1 MIALALTILLS
12 TDTIA
17 TSSHT
22 IDEVVVVS
30 AAGEGRKRSAKGQ
43 VASIDEHLAELSH
56 VNLVRRGSYAWEPV
70 VNNMQTERVSTT
82 IDGMKIFY
90 ACTDKMDPVTSYVES
105 SNLQSILLN
114 SGLNGNPQS
123 TGNIGGSLDLKLKKV
138 GFSPL
143 PTSPKGEESH
153 PVGSSPLGGIR
164 GGLSSGYETNGHL
177 QVYGADASFSTQ
189 RFYTNGGVF
198 YRHADNYKEGGGR
211 RVEFSQF
218 RKVNVFA
225 NAGVRLSPLPTSPK
239 REESFTSPSL
249 PTSPKGEESHSVGS
263 SPLGGIRGGLDILEG
278 TFIFDRATDV
288 GYPALNMDVAK
299 AEAFITSLAYKHQW
313 LGGFLNSWET
323 KAYYNHITHVM
334 DDTKRPDVEIHMD
347 MPGKSWT
354 SGLYSLLS
362 ASNERHDVQA
372 NYDLYYNRLFAD
384 MTMYP
389 GGAAPMYMVTWPDV
403 GTLNTGLALT
413 DLMSLTN
420 RQSLKVSAKLAWQ
433 TQRLNNEE
441 GYHALEVFFPGMKQ
455 SYHQLTGR
463 VALNYQ
469 LSDLNSQFNFGVGW
483 GSRAPTVTEAYG
495 YYLNNTFDQYDYIGN
510 PRLKNES
517 AIELNGAYKL
527 SIPHSQISIGLDANA
542 FFFNNYIIGQ
552 FENRLSPMTVDA
564 EGVKVYGNL
573 DHATIVNTSFTAE
586 WKPLHWLAWNTRLSY
601 AIGRDDKGDPLP
613 LISPFA
619 YTSNFTFVYKR
630 LQGKVELRG
639 NGKQVN
645 YGKKY
650 GETVTPA
657 WVIGNISGEY
667 TLSIHKYALTLR
679 VGVENIADKRYTT
692 YSDWCDIPQKG
703 RNLYTNLSV
712 QL

>member
-1 MIALALTILLS
+1 MIALALSILLS
-12 TDTIA
+12 TDTLA

-30 AAGEGRKRSAKGQ
+30 AAGEGRKRSVKGK

-70 VNNMQTERVSTT
+70 VNNMATERVSTT

-123 TGNIGGSLDLKLKKV
+123 TGNIGGSLDLKLRKA
-138 GFSPL
+138 GFNNSQ
-143 PTSPKGEESH
+143 
-153 PVGSSPLGGIR
+153 
-164 GGLSSGYETNGHL
+164 LSTVNYQLNADAGYETNGHL
-177 QVYGADASFSTQ
+177 QVYGVDVAVSTQ
-189 RFYTNGGVF
+189 RFYTNGGF
-198 YRHADNYKEGGGR
+198 FFRHADNYKEGGGH
-211 RVEFSQF
+211 VVQFSQF
-218 RKVNVFA
+218 QKVNAFA
-225 NAGVRLSPLPTSPK
+225 NAGVKLAERD
-239 REESFTSPSL
+239 
-249 PTSPKGEESHSVGS
+249 V
-263 SPLGGIRGGLDILEG
+263 LEG

-299 AEAFITSLAYKHQW
+299 AEAFITSLAYRHLW
-313 LGGFLNSWET
+313 NEGVLNSWET

-362 ASNERHDVQA
+362 ASGGRHDVQA

-403 GTLNTGLALT
+403 GTLNTGLALS
-413 DLMSLTN
+413 DLVSLTDN
-420 RQSLKVSAKLAWQ
+420 QSLKVSTKLAWQ

-441 GYHALEVFFPGMKQ
+441 GYQALSVFFPGMKQ
-455 SYHQLTGR
+455 SYQQLTGR
-463 VALNYQ
+463 IASSYHLSTLHSQ
-469 LSDLNSQFNFGVGW
+469 LSIGLGW

-517 AIELNGAYKL
+517 AIELNASAKL
-527 SIPHSQISIGLDANA
+527 STLNSQLSTSVDANA
-542 FFFNNYIIGQ
+542 FFFSNYIIGQ

-573 DHATIVNTSFTAE
+573 DHATIVNTSFTAD
-586 WKPLHWLAWNTRLSY
+586 WKPFPWLTWNTRLGY
-601 AIGRDDKGDPLP
+601 AIGRDDEGDPLP
-613 LISPFA
+613 LISPFS
-619 YTSNFTFVYKR
+619 YTSSLTFVHKR
-630 LQGKVELRG
+630 FQAKAELRG
-639 NGKQVN
+639 NSRQVN
-645 YGKKY
+645 CGKKY
-650 GETVTPA
+650 GETATPA
-657 WVIGNISGEY
+657 WVIGNISGQY
-667 TLSIHKYALTLR
+667 TLYIQEHALTFR
-679 VGVENIADKRYTT
+679 AGIENLTDKRYTT
-692 YSDWCDIPQKG
+692 YADWCDIPQKG
-703 RNLYTNLSV
+703 RNFYVNLSIT
-712 QL
+712 L

>member
-1 MIALALTILLS
+1 MIILALSILLS
-12 TDTIA
+12 TDTLA

-30 AAGEGRKRSAKGQ
+30 MAGEGRKRSAKGQ
-43 VASIDEHLAELSH
+43 VASIDEHLAELNH

-70 VNNMQTERVSTT
+70 VNNMATERVSTT

-123 TGNIGGSLDLKLKKV
+123 TGNIGGSLDLKLRRI
-138 GFSPL
+138 GFNQ
-143 PTSPKGEESH
+143 PTRWAN
-153 PVGSSPLGGIR
+153 VDV
-164 GGLSSGYETNGHL
+164 GYETNGHL
-177 QVYGADASFSTQ
+177 QVYGADVAVSSQ
-189 RFYTNGGVF
+189 RFYTNGGF
-198 YRHADNYKEGGGR
+198 FFRHADNYKEGGGR
-211 RVEFSQF
+211 EVQFSQF
-218 RKVNVFA
+218 QKVNAFV
-225 NAGVRLSPLPTSPK
+225 NAGVKLAERD
-239 REESFTSPSL
+239 
-249 PTSPKGEESHSVGS
+249 V
-263 SPLGGIRGGLDILEG
+263 LEG

-299 AEAFITSLAYKHQW
+299 AEAFITSLSYKHQW
-313 LGGFLNSWET
+313 TEGFLNSWET
-323 KAYYNHITHVM
+323 KAYYNHITHIM

-354 SGLYSLLS
+354 SGLYSLIS
-362 ASNERHDVQA
+362 ASNARHEAQL

-413 DLMSLTN
+413 DLVSLPHQQTV
-420 RQSLKVSAKLAWQ
+420 RVSAKIAQQWQ
-433 TQRLNNEE
+433 KLNNQE
-441 GYHALEVFFPGMKQ
+441 GYHALRVFFPGMKD
-455 SYHQLTGR
+455 SYMQTTGR
-463 VALNYQ
+463 IAANYTWQPSHWQ
-469 LSDLNSQFNFGVGW
+469 LSFGMGW

-517 AIELNGAYKL
+517 AVEVNGAAKWLPSPRLTL
-527 SIPHSQISIGLDANA
+527 SVEGNA
-542 FFFNNYIIGQ
+542 FFFSNYIIGQ
-552 FENRLSPMTVDA
+552 FETRLSAMTVDA

-573 DHATIVNTSFTAE
+573 NHATIVNTSLTAH
-586 WKPLHWLAWNTRLSY
+586 WQPLPWLTWNNRLNY
-601 AIGRDDKGDPLP
+601 AVGHDDEGAPLP
-613 LISPFA
+613 LISPFT
-619 YTSNFTFVYKR
+619 YSSSLTFAYKR

-639 NGKQVN
+639 NSKQVD

-650 GETVTPA
+650 GETATPA
-657 WVIGNISGEY
+657 WAIGNISAQY
-667 TLSIHKYALTLR
+667 TLSIHEHDLTLR
-679 VGVENIADKRYTT
+679 AGVENLFDKRYTT

-703 RNLYTNLSV
+703 RNIYVNISV

>member
-123 TGNIGGSLDLKLKKV
+123 TGNIGGSLDLKLRKA
-138 GFSPL
+138 GFDADPF
-143 PTSPKGEESH
+143 H
-153 PVGSSPLGGIR
+153 VNADV
-164 GGLSSGYETNGHL
+164 GYETNGHL

-211 RVEFSQF
+211 KVEFSQF
-218 RKVNVFA
+218 QKVNAFA
-225 NAGVRLSPLPTSPK
+225 NAGMRLAG
-239 REESFTSPSL
+239 RD
-249 PTSPKGEESHSVGS
+249 VV
-263 SPLGGIRGGLDILEG
+263 EG

-323 KAYYNHITHVM
+323 KVYYNHITHVM

-347 MPGKSWT
+347 MPGRSWT

-362 ASNERHDVQA
+362 ASDGRHDVQA

-413 DLMSLTN
+413 DLVSLTN

-441 GYHALEVFFPGMKQ
+441 GYRALEVFFPGMRR
-455 SYHQLTGR
+455 SYQQVTGR

-469 LSDLNSQFNFGVGW
+469 LSTLHSQLNVGAGW
-483 GSRAPTVTEAYG
+483 GSRAPTVTETYG

-517 AIELNGAYKL
+517 AIELNGAAKFSML
-527 SIPHSQISIGLDANA
+527 NDQLSIGLDANA
-542 FFFNNYIIGQ
+542 FFLSNYIIGQ

-619 YTSNFTFVYKR
+619 YTSNFTFAYKR

-703 RNLYTNLSV
+703 RNVYVNLSV